1 MEAGT
6 AGFKEARRELDSLLA
21 PAERRVLRW
30 LAERTPRWIN
40 SDHLTVLGLAA
51 MMLGGLCYA
60 LSTRDAVWL
69 FGVNVALAL
78 NWLGDSLDGTLARV
92 RNRQRPRYGFYVD
105 HIVDIFGA
113 LFLLGGLA
121 WSSVMSAWV
130 AVALLVA
137 YFMLS
142 VNIYLVTYA
151 VGVFKISY
159 GIFGGT
165 ELRILLIAAN
175 VCVFFAPTIQVGG
188 TPYLLFDVIGT
199 LAAAGLLAILLWSTV
214 STVRKLYDEERLP
227 PA

>member
-1 MEAGT
+1 MEAGA

-30 LAERTPRWIN
+30 LAERTPRWIS
-40 SDHLTVLGLAA
+40 SDHLTMLGLAA
-51 MMLGGLCYA
+51 MM
-60 LSTRDAVWL
+60 
-69 FGVNVALAL
+69 
-78 NWLGDSLDGTLARV
+78 
-92 RNRQRPRYGFYVD
+92 
-105 HIVDIFGA
+105 
-113 LFLLGGLA
+113 LGGLA

-151 VGVFKISY
+151 AGVFKISY

-188 TPYLLFDVIGT
+188 SEAYEARCRRCHRVPREDEDQTALL
-199 LAAAGLLAILLWSTV
+199 
-214 STVRKLYDEERLP
+214 
-227 PA
+227 